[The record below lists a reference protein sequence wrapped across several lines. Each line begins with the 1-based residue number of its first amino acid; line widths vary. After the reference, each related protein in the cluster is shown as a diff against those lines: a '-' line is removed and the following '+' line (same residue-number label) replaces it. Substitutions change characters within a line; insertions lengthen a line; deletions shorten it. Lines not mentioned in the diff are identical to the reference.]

1 MDRLQLRTIVT
12 THAVRWIRIGPP
24 REKGLYNG
32 AFGESKFV
40 TGSRDA
46 IEAPQHRDE
55 DYDGQLQMSPMGER
69 TEEREQEGEVQQDI
83 EGWFGRMVNVVERPI
98 GEQKKRR
105 RQRQQ
110 VIDIEVWVHQDCGE
124 HQRRKTK
131 REGS

>member
-1 MDRLQLRTIVT
+1 MT

-40 TGSRDA
+40 TGGRDA

-69 TEEREQEGEVQQDI
+69 TEEREQEGEVQQNIKD
-83 EGWFGRMVNVVERPI
+83 GFRGMANVIQRPV
-98 GEQKKRR
+98 GEQKKRTAR
-105 RQRQQ
+105 GVEDFQMAAAIPIAAND
-110 VIDIEVWVHQDCGE
+110 V
-124 HQRRKTK
+124 
-131 REGS
+131 SA